1 MDTSRIIRKNK
12 NLLLLF
18 GFLPDLNG
26 RPGRMVNPDEK
37 SKSDF
42 CCIPSCSSFSFD
54 RFDFD
59 LILFVCC
66 SSSNANI
73 S

>member
-1 MDTSRIIRKNK
+1 
-12 NLLLLF
+12 
-18 GFLPDLNG
+18 LNG